1 MLGVLFAERA
11 VLGNSKPVGVVALV
25 FITVVI
31 AVLANCALERYLSS
45 DICFLSHF
53 GKTPYKKITPPFW
66 VLIEFNTPVK
76 GLSTYFL
83 SVLYLFYIIF
93 LS

>member
-1 MLGVLFAERA
+1 MLGVLLAERA

-31 AVLANCALERYLSS
+31 AVLANRALERYFCS

-76 GLSTYFL
+76 GLSTYF
-83 SVLYLFYIIF
+83 
-93 LS
+93 